1 MLPLEKL
8 EQLSKRYVELDELM
22 CRPDVLSDRN
32 QLSKLTKERSDLE
45 PLIQAFSRYRE
56 VARKIKEDE
65 EAMTDPELREL
76 VQAELPELETERGS
90 LEQRIQLLL
99 LPTDPNDKKN
109 VILEIRGGEGGE
121 EAALFAA
128 DLFRM
133 YARYAETKGW
143 KIEILSQSESTTG
156 GLKECIAL

>member
-8 EQLSKRYVELDELM
+8 EQLTRRYTELDELM
-22 CRPDVLSDRN
+22 CRPEVLTDRN

-45 PLIQAFSRYRE
+45 ALVSVYGRYRD
-56 VARKIKEDE
+56 VHKKLKEDE
-65 EAMTDPELREL
+65 EALTDPR
-76 VQAELPELETERGS
+76 LPEPVERETPEPQASLPDLEKK
-90 LEQRIQLLL
+90 IQVL
-99 LPTDPNDKKN
+99 LPPADPNEKKN

-133 YARYAETKGW
+133 YGRYA
-143 KIEILSQSESTTG
+143 
-156 GLKECIAL
+156 

>member
-8 EQLSKRYVELDELM
+8 EQLTRRYTELDELM
-22 CRPDVLSDRN
+22 CRPDVLGDRN

-45 PLIQAFSRYRE
+45 ALVQAYGRYRE
-56 VARKIKEDE
+56 VDKTLKDDE
-65 EAMTDPELREL
+65 EALADPELREL
-76 VQAELPELETERGS
+76 AELEIPELRAERTE
-90 LEQRIQLLL
+90 LEKQIQLLL
-99 LPTDPNDKKN
+99 LPADPNDKKN

-133 YARYAETKGW
+133 YGR
-143 KIEILSQSESTTG
+143 
-156 GLKECIAL
+156 